1 MITTLGSAPWPLDAP
16 IGDLAAAG
24 LPAASVVRMKLF
36 TLDHRLVLRK
46 AGQLAA
52 KDRRAVEKA
61 LRELLEAG
69 G

>member
-1 MITTLGSAPWPLDAP
+1 
-16 IGDLAAAG
+16 
-24 LPAASVVRMKLF
+24 MKLF